1 MPTIRQIHKLLFQTS
16 SNNMQKQKERFLKAI
31 IEELVGY
38 PSNYSHPKL
47 SQFEIEYS
55 GLDNEVMSI
64 YKKLGG
70 TQYEYPINYT
80 WDIKYPDFCIELD
93 EQLHFNRYRLTTLES
108 EIYSNYKYFSIDNY
122 KSYCQLYEDKCLA
135 SGKYGHKWKSKSSE
149 KFFLNSSPDG
159 IIEGNGSSRWRQRAF
174 NDFLK
179 DINSIIRNKPII
191 RIAIYDEYKN
201 ETIKS
206 ILNREDKY
214 KTKEFIQHL
223 LDTI

>member
-1 MPTIRQIHKLLFQTS
+1 
-16 SNNMQKQKERFLKAI
+16 MQKQKERFLKNI

-38 PSNYSHPKL
+38 PSSYSYPKL

-70 TQYEYPINYT
+70 TQYEYPINYR

-93 EQLHFNRYRLTTLES
+93 EQLHFNRYRLITLES

-122 KSYCQLYEDKCLA
+122 KSYCKLYEDKCLA
-135 SGKYGHKWKSKSSE
+135 SGKYGNKWKSKSSE
-149 KFFLNSSPDG
+149 KLFLNSSPDG

-201 ETIKS
+201 DTIES
-206 ILNREDKY
+206 ILTREDKY

-223 LDTI
+223 LDMI

>member
-16 SNNMQKQKERFLKAI
+16 SNNMQKQKGRFLKAI

-122 KSYCQLYEDKCLA
+122 KSYSLLSRK
-135 SGKYGHKWKSKSSE
+135 SG
-149 KFFLNSSPDG
+149 
-159 IIEGNGSSRWRQRAF
+159 
-174 NDFLK
+174 
-179 DINSIIRNKPII
+179 
-191 RIAIYDEYKN
+191 
-201 ETIKS
+201 
-206 ILNREDKY
+206 
-214 KTKEFIQHL
+214 
-223 LDTI
+223 